1 MGSQGGE
8 NGNNIAGAKQKC
20 VGTNHCPGGG
30 KLTCLLQQ
38 STLYGCS
45 VHTAIGSTNKKYM
58 MITKK
63 KSLLQM
69 TFERINE
76 TYSSAT
82 GFSSLQA
89 VSARKSR
96 ASTKSLSRKGVLTLS
111 SIW

>member
-45 VHTAIGSTNKKYM
+45 VHSAIGSTNKKYM

-63 KSLLQM
+63 NLYCK
-69 TFERINE
+69 
-76 TYSSAT
+76 
-82 GFSSLQA
+82 
-89 VSARKSR
+89 
-96 ASTKSLSRKGVLTLS
+96 
-111 SIW
+111 